1 MATKKISVEIDDK
14 LAKELQDIVK
24 KIGFK
29 STEDLIKNYLREVL
43 LGVRI
48 EEATSNMRQTII
60 KGSEDLSSLEVV
72 PKNQS
77 KL

>member
-14 LAKELQDIVK
+14 LAKELGAIVK
-24 KIGFK
+24 KIGFL

-48 EEATSNMRQTII
+48 EEATSNMKQAII
-60 KGSEDLSSLEVV
+60 KGSEDLAALEVL
-72 PKNQS
+72 PK
-77 KL
+77 K